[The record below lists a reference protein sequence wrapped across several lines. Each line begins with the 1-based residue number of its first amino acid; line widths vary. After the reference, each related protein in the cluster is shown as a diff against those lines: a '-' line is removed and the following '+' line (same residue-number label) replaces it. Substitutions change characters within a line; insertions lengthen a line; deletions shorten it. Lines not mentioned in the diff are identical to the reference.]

1 MYIYEIN
8 CKVHAALV
16 IEIQIMVPGSRMC
29 KVYVTVIRGEKKG
42 GVGVRI

>member
-16 IEIQIMVPGSRMC
+16 IEIQIMVPGSRIS
-29 KVYVTVIRGEKKG
+29 KAYVTVIGVKKKKG
-42 GVGVRI
+42 FGVRI